1 MALIDA
7 NALRARIVEMER
19 TAYSLGN
26 RGRALAYNRVLEV
39 IDDLE
44 EQTIPAA
51 APPAPAWPP
60 ASAADR
66 VQVASLSAASMP
78 WDPARE

>member
-1 MALIDA
+1 VALIDA

-44 EQTIPAA
+44 EQSIPAA
-51 APPAPAWPP
+51 TPPATAWPP

-66 VQVASLSAASMP
+66 VQVASLAASSMP
-78 WDPARE
+78 WDPLRD

>member
-1 MALIDA
+1 VALIDA

-44 EQTIPAA
+44 EQTIPSP
-51 APPAPAWPP
+51 APPAQPWPP